1 MKIKFVKFYQSVRF
15 NSIERASVTS
25 LEFTSMRTTDENMQ
39 ISVNDRGVL
48 LENDKEATQ
57 VSWNNVAYI
66 NYAKSAEPKQELS
79 EKQDKQ
85 EPKKKNF
92 REI

>member
-15 NSIERASVTS
+15 NSIERVSVTS
-25 LEFTSMRTTDENMQ
+25 PEFTSMRTTDENMQ

-48 LENDKEATQ
+48 LENDKESTQ
-57 VSWNNVAYI
+57 VSWNNVVYI
-66 NYAKSAEPKQELS
+66 NYAKSSEPKQELP
-79 EKQDKQ
+79 EQQVKQ
-85 EPKKKNF
+85 ELKKKNF

>member
-66 NYAKSAEPKQELS
+66 NYAKSAEHKQELS

>member
-66 NYAKSAEPKQELS
+66 NYAKSAEPTQELS

>member
-25 LEFTSMRTTDENMQ
+25 LEFTPMRTTDENMQ

-66 NYAKSAEPKQELS
+66 NYAKSAEPTQELS